1 MAGSNL
7 YDGQVASGAKLDAKL
22 ERWFKVS
29 PAMVHSIDRA
39 GRLIAVSDVWL
50 AKLGYERDEVL
61 GKLSSD
67 FMTSESRQYA
77 IQNVLPEFFR
87 RGRCDN
93 VEYQLVCKDGRV
105 IDVLVSEVLDH
116 HIAEN
121 GAASLA
127 FSTDITALKAAQR
140 QSVDSEMRYR
150 GLVEAQSEMV
160 SLAAPEGKLLFV
172 NHAYA
177 KHYDRLP
184 HEIIG
189 KNLFDFIPVES
200 RAIVA
205 EHLRQVCDSHN
216 SIESENQ
223 IVLPSGKTRWIAWTN
238 RALFGAAGRV
248 TAIHSVGRD
257 VDRRVAAEQLLKESE
272 ARYRLLADYAT
283 DIVIRLDADLV
294 RRYVSPACREIL
306 GYEPEELLG
315 VTPGSTTHPEDA
327 AHVMQALQ
335 SLLTGDTER
344 QSIVNRLRHRDG
356 RWIWVE
362 ALVRTIK
369 DPQTGTPTGII
380 GALRDISARKAVEDQ
395 LAQAH
400 RRLEAAALQDGLTG
414 LANRRGFDDAVARE
428 VKRARRDGTPLSLIM
443 IDVDWFKAFND
454 RYGHPTGDEC
464 LRRISGAIRSAAQRP
479 GDLPT
484 RYGGEE
490 FAVLLPDTD
499 EDGAVT
505 IAERV
510 RMTVIDLAVAHHI
523 GVDGVVT
530 VSIGV
535 ASIVRS
541 ADADSAKLLMHDA
554 DRALYFAKDSGRNIV
569 VRASQL
575 APTPVATALTAA

>member
-1 MAGSNL
+1 MAGSDPREN
-7 YDGQVASGAKLDAKL
+7 QAASGAKLDDKL
-22 ERWFKVS
+22 EHWCRVA

-39 GRLIAVSDVWL
+39 GRFIAVSDVWL
-50 AKLGYERDEVL
+50 AKLGYGRDEVL

-67 FMTSESRQYA
+67 FMTLESRQHA

-93 VEYQLVCKDGRV
+93 VEYQLICKDGRV
-105 IDVLVSEVLDH
+105 IDVLMSGVLDH

-121 GAASLA
+121 VVASLA
-127 FSTDITALKAAQR
+127 FTTDITALKAAQR
-140 QSVDSEMRYR
+140 QSAESEARYR
-150 GLVEAQSEMV
+150 GLVEDQSEMV
-160 SLAAPEGKLLFV
+160 ALSAPDGKLLFV

-177 KHYDRLP
+177 RHYDRLP
-184 HEIIG
+184 YEIIG

-200 RAIVA
+200 RAVVA
-205 EHLRQVCDSHN
+205 ARLRQVCEARH

-223 IVLPSGKTRWIAWTN
+223 IILPNGQTRWIAWTN
-238 RALFGAAGRV
+238 RALFDATGGVA
-248 TAIHSVGRD
+248 AIHSVGRD
-257 VDRRVAAEQLLKESE
+257 VDRRVAAEQRLKDSE
-272 ARYRLLADYAT
+272 ARYRLLAEYAT
-283 DIVIRLDADLV
+283 DMVIRLDGDLV
-294 RRYVSPACREIL
+294 RRYVSPACRKIL
-306 GYEPEELLG
+306 GCEPEELLG
-315 VTPGSTTHPEDA
+315 VTPASTTHPDDV
-327 AHVMQALQ
+327 AHVMQTLR
-335 SLLTGDTER
+335 SLLAGAAER

-362 ALVRTIK
+362 AKVRTLK
-369 DPQTGTPTGII
+369 DPETGEPTGVIA
-380 GALRDISARKAVEDQ
+380 ALRDISARKAVEDQ

-400 RRLEAAALQDGLTG
+400 RRLEAAALQDGLTS
-414 LANRRGFDDAVARE
+414 LANRRGFDDALARE
-428 VKRARRDGTPLSLIM
+428 IKRARRDGTPLSLIM
-443 IDVDWFKAFND
+443 IDVDWFKAYND
-454 RYGHPTGDEC
+454 RYGHPAGDEC

-499 EDGAVT
+499 EHGAVT

-510 RMTVIDLAVAHHI
+510 RMSVIDLAVAHHI

-530 VSIGV
+530 VSIGA
-535 ASIVRS
+535 ASLARN
-541 ADADSAKLLMHDA
+541 ADGDGAELLMHDA

-575 APTPVATALTAA
+575 APTSIARPSTAA

>member
-105 IDVLVSEVLDH
+105 IDVLVSEVLDL

-257 VDRRVAAEQLLKESE
+257 VDRRVAAEQLL
-272 ARYRLLADYAT
+272 
-283 DIVIRLDADLV
+283 
-294 RRYVSPACREIL
+294 
-306 GYEPEELLG
+306 
-315 VTPGSTTHPEDA
+315 
-327 AHVMQALQ
+327 
-335 SLLTGDTER
+335 
-344 QSIVNRLRHRDG
+344 
-356 RWIWVE
+356 
-362 ALVRTIK
+362 
-369 DPQTGTPTGII
+369 
-380 GALRDISARKAVEDQ
+380 
-395 LAQAH
+395 
-400 RRLEAAALQDGLTG
+400 
-414 LANRRGFDDAVARE
+414 
-428 VKRARRDGTPLSLIM
+428 
-443 IDVDWFKAFND
+443 
-454 RYGHPTGDEC
+454 
-464 LRRISGAIRSAAQRP
+464 
-479 GDLPT
+479 
-484 RYGGEE
+484 
-490 FAVLLPDTD
+490 
-499 EDGAVT
+499 
-505 IAERV
+505 
-510 RMTVIDLAVAHHI
+510 
-523 GVDGVVT
+523 
-530 VSIGV
+530 
-535 ASIVRS
+535 
-541 ADADSAKLLMHDA
+541 
-554 DRALYFAKDSGRNIV
+554 
-569 VRASQL
+569 
-575 APTPVATALTAA
+575 